1 MYKKYFREICMLKDF
16 YILVNSNSFNS
27 KNISQFRYFE
37 SCLAHLSN
45 IVNCFQCEHLSNVKA
60 CNTSSQFTL
69 IYRFTDIE
77 KGMFCSNV
85 NQSMHFNYIGD
96 MLICEIGLEN
106 TRCLFFSKH
115 FGLFITC
122 IEKYVYGIFEKK
134 IGCKFPIL
142 EQCFYQNLSPM
153 KLVVGFPTTQ
163 SSLVSA

>member
-77 KGMFCSNV
+77 KGMFYSNV

-106 TRCLFFSKH
+106 TRCLFF
-115 FGLFITC
+115 
-122 IEKYVYGIFEKK
+122 FETFWSIHNMHQKVCLWN
-134 IGCKFPIL
+134 I
-142 EQCFYQNLSPM
+142 
-153 KLVVGFPTTQ
+153 
-163 SSLVSA
+163 